1 MNIGRNSPSFK
12 TCEYL
17 ISTNKPSLAYCLK
30 YHDWLNQCPQKC
42 AYYQNGDPKSLD
54 DLKTK
59 MYNFECL
66 YFTNSETE
74 KGSYMCQLF
83 KQNNPLC
90 EPCQFAKM
98 SD

>member
-1 MNIGRNSPSFK
+1 MNFGRNNQSFK
-12 TCEYL
+12 ACSHL
-17 ISTNKPSLAYCLK
+17 IFTNKLSLIYCLK
-30 YHDWLNQCPQKC
+30 YHDWLSQCPRKC
-42 AYYQNGDPKSLD
+42 AYYQKGNPGNIDKLE
-54 DLKTK
+54 TK

-66 YFTNSETE
+66 YFTNSDTE
-74 KGSYMCQLF
+74 AGSYMCQLF